1 MPINPIQEYK
11 QMIDRSVLN
20 HIDIF
25 TPLTPETRQAI
36 ARRAFQREVP
46 AGVSLIIEGMPA
58 EFCYF
63 LLSGEVRVLR
73 MNTAGKVQVL
83 GRFSPPAPLN
93 VISLLKDDRINQASI
108 ETLTQTKL
116 LVLGA
121 EDFNWLLSHQPDFS
135 ALLLRIFAERM
146 AEMAELAAGLSLYT
160 VRARLARFLIEL
172 AGREPAAGGWT
183 QDEIAGHIGTVRDV
197 VGRLLREFESEGLI
211 ERHQQE
217 IILLDKQGLHVK
229 ADINEI

>member
-1 MPINPIQEYK
+1 
-11 QMIDRSVLN
+11 MIDRAVLN

-25 TPLTPETRQAI
+25 SSLKPETLQAI

-46 AGVSLIIEGMPA
+46 EGYSLIIEGLPA

-83 GRFSPPAPLN
+83 GRFRPPAPLN
-93 VISLLKDDRINQASI
+93 VISLLKDEQVNQASI
-108 ETLTQTKL
+108 ETLTSTKL
-116 LVLGA
+116 LVLGV
-121 EDFNWLLSHQPDFS
+121 EDFNHLLAHQPDFS
-135 ALLLRIFAERM
+135 ALLLHIFAERM
-146 AEMAELAAGLSLYT
+146 AEMTELAAGLSLYT

-172 AGREPAAGGWT
+172 AGRNMAAGGWT

-197 VGRLLREFESEGLI
+197 VGRLLREFEAEGLI
-211 ERHQQE
+211 KRQQQE
-217 IILLDKQGLHVK
+217 IILLDKQGLQLK
-229 ADINEI
+229 ADLDEG